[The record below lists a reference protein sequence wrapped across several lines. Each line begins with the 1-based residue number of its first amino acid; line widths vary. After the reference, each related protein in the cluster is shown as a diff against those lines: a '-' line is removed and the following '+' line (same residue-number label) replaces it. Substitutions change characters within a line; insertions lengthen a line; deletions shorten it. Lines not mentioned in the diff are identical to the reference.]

1 MRVLGACLTIIIMAA
16 TSIRTM
22 MDSLLQAATTE
33 NDSLKKTA
41 VVPRVAKRERLGQ
54 GCATLQVKVGK
65 KTVE

>member
-1 MRVLGACLTIIIMAA
+1 MAA

-41 VVPRVAKRERLGQ
+41 VVPRVAKRGRLGQ

-65 KTVE
+65 KTGGKIIASA